1 MGCLPMLSC
10 SHRFP
15 FPATHS
21 LGLAKL
27 VSKRLDIESLS
38 LQSLYLHVSDNRTRR
53 EDDMSE
59 YTNVALLHISNASG
73 DISPWRRCER

>member
-1 MGCLPMLSC
+1 MKTGEEVGTAHGLMAGSSMGCLPMLSC

-38 LQSLYLHVSDNRTRR
+38 LFIFSDMFLNFFR
-53 EDDMSE
+53 ESWWIAFWGK
-59 YTNVALLHISNASG
+59 YA
-73 DISPWRRCER
+73 